1 MDAAKSLGAGQTE
14 VPDRI
19 ERQSLHEAIL
29 TRLRDMIIE
38 GALEPGTRI
47 NEGQIGAQLGVSRT
61 PLREAIK
68 YLASE
73 GLVELVPARGA
84 IVKKFTAK
92 EVHDMLVVIK
102 TLESLAAGEA
112 CRIATDAQIAA
123 VRVLHDEMMAC
134 YARRDRLA
142 YYKLNQQIHSA
153 MVALADN
160 AVLAQVHGQ
169 LQNRVKRI
177 RFLGHEGA
185 ERWAN
190 AVAEHEQMMELL
202 ERRDAPALQEIV
214 VAHLTRGWERVREGL
229 VD

>member
-1 MDAAKSLGAGQTE
+1 MDAAKALSTGQPA
-14 VPDRI
+14 VADRI

-47 NEGQIGAQLGVSRT
+47 NESQIGVQLGVSRT
-61 PLREAIK
+61 PLREALK
-68 YLASE
+68 FLASE

-84 IVKKFTAK
+84 VVKKFTAK
-92 EVHDMLVVIK
+92 EVHDMLVVIR

-112 CRIATDAQIAA
+112 CRVATDAQIAA
-123 VRVLHDEMMAC
+123 IGALHDEMMAC

-142 YYKLNQQIHSA
+142 YYKLNQEIHTA

-160 AVLAQVHGQ
+160 AVLAQVHDQ
-169 LQNRVKRI
+169 LQNRLKRI

-190 AVAEHEQMMELL
+190 AVAEHGEMMVHL
-202 ERRDAPALQEIV
+202 RARDAAALQEII
-214 VAHLTRGWERVREGL
+214 VAHLTRGWERVRDGL
-229 VD
+229 QD